1 MGKKYMKRD
10 GNIVP
15 ILKIVKIPIFS
26 HDSPKFGLGDGK
38 NGQKKHMER
47 EGKNIRFNTLLV
59 YYYLYLLQDLS
70 CNILFDLTMTLSSH
84 CFTSIL
90 NIYTAHRNDWPL

>member
-1 MGKKYMKRD
+1 MKRD

-59 YYYLYLLQDLS
+59 YYYLYFLQDLS
-70 CNILFDLTMTLSSH
+70 CNILFDL
-84 CFTSIL
+84 
-90 NIYTAHRNDWPL
+90 RNDS